1 MCTQVN
7 MKDFI
12 TVHHEMAHVQYFL
25 NYKKQPKVYRDGANP
40 GKYRLAI
47 TSFYRKHIDT
57 YKIRKQSVE
66 ISERY

>member
-40 GKYRLAI
+40 GI
-47 TSFYRKHIDT
+47 N
-57 YKIRKQSVE
+57 KISIYWLRMKRVL
-66 ISERY
+66 

>member
-40 GKYRLAI
+40 GIELIHFICSKFLNIIYLHNNI
-47 TSFYRKHIDT
+47 C
-57 YKIRKQSVE
+57 
-66 ISERY
+66 